1 MHDTSPHRFV
11 QAQERDYDT
20 AIPGRRLVASVKAI
34 LAHAGRNITEIL
46 DEVDA
51 LKFRSCLTL
60 FASAASHEACF
71 SARANAAPFLA
82 EETNP

>member
-1 MHDTSPHRFV
+1 
-11 QAQERDYDT
+11 
-20 AIPGRRLVASVKAI
+20 VASVKAI

-60 FASAASHEACF
+60 FASVASHEACF
-71 SARANAAPFLA
+71 RA
-82 EETNP
+82 